1 MKQWKK
7 KAAVLFLIPC
17 LLSGCSGV
25 TKEAAASR
33 ENGIALLEAGD
44 YEGAI
49 GEFES
54 IIEQTGKVT
63 AFELD
68 VLKYRAE
75 AEYGLKDYS
84 AAAHTYDILSQID
97 EKSAEYCY
105 LGALSL
111 AKAGALTEAFARLEE
126 GKALDAALEKPGY
139 GEAMAALGEAYLAAG
154 DKETADGIYEELIAS
169 GKADTEIYNRLMTAE
184 MKQGN
189 YEEALRL
196 SGLGQALSDEKA
208 LKELMFNEAVCY
220 EYLGQYEKALSL
232 FQAYIE
238 TYGSEERAEHEIAFL
253 VTR

>member
-1 MKQWKK
+1 MKLWKK

-17 LLSGCSGV
+17 LLGGCSGV
-25 TKEAAASR
+25 TKEAAAAR

-49 GEFES
+49 GQFES

-75 AEYGLKDYS
+75 AEYGLKDYL

-111 AKAGALTEAFARLEE
+111 AKAGALTEALARLEE
-126 GKALDAALEKPGY
+126 GKTLDAALEKPGY
-139 GEAMAALGEAYLAAG
+139 GEALAALGEAYLAAG
-154 DKETADGIYEELIAS
+154 DKETADGIYEELISS
-169 GKADTEIYNRLMTAE
+169 GKADTEIYNRLMIAE
-184 MKQGN
+184 MEQGN

-208 LKELMFNEAVCY
+208 LKELRFNEAVCY